1 MAARLRPH
9 HSEEVRSKIQTSQLI
24 NVLEKH
30 VFEGTDL
37 KKSQVSAAI
46 ALLRKTIP
54 DLQSIEGG
62 LDLTVTKHEQALDEL
77 DEQPK

>member
-1 MAARLRPH
+1 MAARLRSN
-9 HSEEVRSKIQTSQLI
+9 HSDEIRAKIQTSQLV

-30 VFEGTDL
+30 VFEGTEL
-37 KKSQVSAAI
+37 KKTQVSAAI

-62 LDLTVTKHEQALDEL
+62 LDLHHYKHEEALKEL
-77 DEQPK
+77 E

>member
-9 HSEEVRSKIQTSQLI
+9 HSDEVRAKIQTSQLV
-24 NVLEKH
+24 NVLERH

-37 KKSQVSAAI
+37 KKTQVSAAI

-62 LDLTVTKHEQALDEL
+62 LELHHHKHEEALKDLE
-77 DEQPK
+77 